1 MKQKRNP
8 LSKRILLAYLFLFL
22 ALGVFSLF
30 KKELIAVD
38 RFSFAFLCF
47 LFILIEKKYNVSPLT
62 AFLAGL
68 IFVPHE
74 IGLFG
79 FYGSPILNYNADLI
93 LHILTTFLFAYIVL
107 NFLLQNT
114 SNKFLTSAIIAI
126 SITITIGALIEAL
139 EYWGFVAIGMGE
151 GYLGF
156 GEGDNSQN
164 FGPWEDSSSDT
175 TANFF
180 GSFLAVLIYWLFALL
195 KNKFNDKKQ
204 AL

>member
-22 ALGVFSLF
+22 VLGVWSLF
-30 KKELIAVD
+30 KKELIAID

-47 LFILIEKKYNVSPLT
+47 LLIIIEKRYNISPLT

-79 FYGSPILNYNADLI
+79 FYSSPILNYNADLI
-93 LHILTTFLFAYIVL
+93 LHILTTFLSAYVLL

-114 SNKFLTSAIIAI
+114 NNKFLASAIMAI

-139 EYWGFVAIGMGE
+139 EYWGFITIGMGE

-195 KNKFNDKKQ
+195 KSQFNDKKQ

>member
-8 LSKRILLAYLFLFL
+8 LSKRILLSYLFLFL
-22 ALGVFSLF
+22 ALGVWSLF

-38 RFSFAFLCF
+38 RFSLVFLCF
-47 LFILIEKKYNVSPLT
+47 LFVLIEKRYNVSPLT

-79 FYGSPILNYNADLI
+79 FYGSSILNYNADLI
-93 LHILTTFLFAYIVL
+93 LHILTTFLSSCVIL
-107 NFLLQNT
+107 SFLLQNT

-139 EYWGFVAIGMGE
+139 EYWGFVTIGMGE

-156 GEGDNSQN
+156 GEGDSSQN